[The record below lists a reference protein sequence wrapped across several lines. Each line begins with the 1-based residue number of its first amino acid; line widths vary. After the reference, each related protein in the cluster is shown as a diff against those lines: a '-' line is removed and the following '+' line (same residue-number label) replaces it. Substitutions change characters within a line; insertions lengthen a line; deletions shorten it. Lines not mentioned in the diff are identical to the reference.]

1 MTVLGLVQRASKN
14 GIIPMAKTK
23 PENLSKPDFR
33 GNFHQ
38 SKTTLPEINF
48 TNLLTRYYHE

>member
-1 MTVLGLVQRASKN
+1 MTVLGLVQCASKN

-33 GNFHQ
+33 SNFLQ
-38 SKTTLPEINF
+38 SKTEWPEINF
-48 TNLLTRYYHE
+48 TNLLTR